1 MSNTKKVD
9 EFMSKLEHPLK
20 AEMEAVRAIIV
31 NANSKI
37 EEDVKWGG
45 PSFFYKEDL
54 ATFNPRIKNY
64 VALIFHKGE
73 LLNIKSD
80 FLEEATKGKVYA
92 KFYSMEQVTANKE
105 LIEKMVNKWIELINQ
120 GLSFKT

>member
-1 MSNTKKVD
+1 MKHTKKVD

-20 AEMEAVRAIIV
+20 AELEAVRSIIV
-31 NANSKI
+31 NANPKI

-80 FLEEATKGKVYA
+80 FLENATKGKIYA
-92 KFYSMEQVTANKE
+92 KFYSMDQVTANKE
-105 LIEKMVNKWIELINQ
+105 LIENMVNAWVELMD
-120 GLSFKT
+120 K

>member
-9 EFMSKLEHPLK
+9 EFMAKLDHPLK
-20 AEMEAVRAIIV
+20 AEMDAVRSIIV
-31 NANSKI
+31 NASPKI
-37 EEDVKWGG
+37 EEDIKWGG

-73 LLNIKSD
+73 LLNITSE
-80 FLEEATKGKVYA
+80 FLENATKGKVYA
-92 KFYSMEQVTANKE
+92 KFYSMDQVTANKE
-105 LIEKMVNKWIELINQ
+105 LIEKMVNAWVELMDN
-120 GLSFKT
+120 

>member
-1 MSNTKKVD
+1 MNNTKKVD
-9 EFMSKLEHPLK
+9 EFMSALEHPLK
-20 AEMEAVRAIIV
+20 AELEAVRSIIV
-31 NANSKI
+31 NANPKI

-92 KFYSMEQVTANKE
+92 KFYTMDQVTANKE
-105 LIEKMVNKWIELINQ
+105 LIEKMVNAWVELMD
-120 GLSFKT
+120 K

>member
-20 AEMEAVRAIIV
+20 AEMEAVRAIII

-37 EEDVKWGG
+37 EEHVKWGG

-105 LIEKMVNKWIELINQ
+105 LIEKMVNKWIELME
-120 GLSFKT
+120 K

>member
-1 MSNTKKVD
+1 MSNTKKAD
-9 EFMSKLEHPLK
+9 EFMAKLDHPLK
-20 AEMEAVRAIIV
+20 AEMEAVRSIIIK
-31 NANSKI
+31 ASPKI

-45 PSFFYKEDL
+45 PSFAYKEEL

-80 FLEEATKGKVYA
+80 FLETATKGKVYA
-92 KFYSMEQVTANKE
+92 KFYSMQQVTENKE
-105 LIEKMVNKWIELINQ
+105 LLEKMVNTWIELMD
-120 GLSFKT
+120 K

>member
-1 MSNTKKVD
+1 MNNTKKVD
-9 EFMSKLEHPLK
+9 DFMAKLEHPLK
-20 AEMEAVRAIIV
+20 AEMDLVRSIIV
-31 NANSKI
+31 NANPKM

-64 VALIFHKGE
+64 VALIFHKGD

-105 LIEKMVNKWIELINQ
+105 LVEKMVHTWIELMD
-120 GLSFKT
+120 K

>member
-1 MSNTKKVD
+1 MMSNTKKVD

-20 AEMEAVRAIIV
+20 AELEAVRSIIV
-31 NANSKI
+31 NANPKM

-45 PSFFYKEDL
+45 PSFFYKQDL

-73 LLNIKSD
+73 LLDIKSD

-92 KFYSMEQVTANKE
+92 KFYSMEDVTANKE
-105 LIEKMVNKWIELINQ
+105 LIEKMVNSWIELME
-120 GLSFKT
+120 K